1 MASTG
6 ETLPGPRDMAAGGA
20 PADGTPVQALTSP
33 QAAAFIGER
42 GGSLY
47 VWVTTA
53 RSCCGAPIGTVRSS
67 PSAPPGV
74 TGYRRFDAGGFPLLL
89 HPSTGD
95 PPSQMAGRL
104 RGRARPPTTVHSDEH
119 PI

>member
-74 TGYRRFDAGGFPLLL
+74 TGYRRFDAGGFQLLL
-89 HPSTGD
+89 HPSAGD
-95 PPSQMAGRL
+95 PPPQMEVRL
-104 RGRARPPTTVHSDEH
+104 RGRRRPRISVYWDGM